1 VPIIKLKFW
10 LLIELK
16 VLQRVKSQLNYPE
29 SEPDLIRPQTIL
41 THVDKYSMGTER
53 KLEDYL
59 G

>member
-1 VPIIKLKFW
+1 VPIISLKFW
-10 LLIELK
+10 LLIELE

-29 SEPDLIRPQTIL
+29 SEADFIRPQTIL
-41 THVDKYSMGTER
+41 THIDKYSMGTER